1 MQFKEVNLSDLPQCD
16 VLAYSYSGHK
26 LIGKL
31 KNMADIV
38 VCVTHDTSLSNISHY
53 IELDEIKPSDSVLLP
68 RKLTAENGAKAL
80 LSGEFIQTVE
90 VNNPDYCGCGDL
102 YCGTCETSP
111 NEPETITEEVYIS
124 WDNIKAIYSKIV
136 SHFAS

>member
-16 VLAYSYSGHK
+16 VLCINDQK
-26 LIGKL
+26 QVRIGRLVIEDTILYCEGKEPIIS
-31 KNMADIV
+31 N
-38 VCVTHDTSLSNISHY
+38 VTHY
-53 IELDEIKPSDSVLLP
+53 MPLDEIKPSDGVLLP
-68 RKLTAENGAKAL
+68 RKLTTENGAKAL
-80 LSGEFIQTVE
+80 LSGEFMQVIE
-90 VNNPDYCGCGDL
+90 VNNPDYCGCGNL
-102 YCGTCETSP
+102 HCGICEANP

>member
-1 MQFKEVNLSDLPQCD
+1 MQFKEVDLSDLPQCD

-31 KNMADIV
+31 KNMSDIV

-53 IELDEIKPSDSVLLP
+53 LPLDEIKPSDSVLLP

-80 LSGEFIQTVE
+80 LSGGFMQVVE
-90 VNNPDYCGCGDL
+90 VNNPDYCGCGNL
-102 YCGTCETSP
+102 RCGICEANP
-111 NEPETITEEVYIS
+111 NEPETITEEAYIS